1 MSLRKI
7 IDDLPAGASE
17 KFVEERFSP
26 AFIRALGFNDDEM
39 IPGFDT
45 GRGIADHAMGR
56 STDANRFIDA
66 PHSPYLYI
74 ETKAQHVNL
83 TEGHP
88 QYRRTLAQLKQY
100 LLAPKS
106 ESVQWGILINTRHAQ
121 LFRKHGK
128 IIYPAT
134 PCLECTD
141 IDSVVEQFRKR
152 IESPSRAVTI
162 AVYNNK
168 GGVGKTT
175 TTINLAAALTLL
187 GKRVLAIDFDPNQ
200 KDLGD
205 ALGLPPSQGEM
216 FKVLT
221 DKEANIRDSI
231 TSYRHKF
238 PKANRIASFDVILS
252 DEDMTSVDEVK
263 LSQRFRE
270 HYLLRALETVKKS
283 DYDYI
288 LIDVPPNWRIF
299 SQRAVFASDVVL
311 MPVRHDNLHSLENAG
326 TVITDLLP
334 EIQAQ
339 RQQELGDAGPIALP
353 VFLNALPSKVS
364 RSQAEVMH
372 LAIERVIEKGIET
385 GIDLKPYFYPKWT
398 PGRCSREMR
407 RLLYMAHI
415 AKSDF
420 HHKPAAFCF
429 KVAFERYKTL
439 AKDYFL
445 WG

>member
-1 MSLRKI
+1 M
-7 IDDLPAGASE
+7 
-17 KFVEERFSP
+17 
-26 AFIRALGFNDDEM
+26 
-39 IPGFDT
+39 
-45 GRGIADHAMGR
+45 
-56 STDANRFIDA
+56 
-66 PHSPYLYI
+66 
-74 ETKAQHVNL
+74 
-83 TEGHP
+83 
-88 QYRRTLAQLKQY
+88 
-100 LLAPKS
+100 
-106 ESVQWGILINTRHAQ
+106 
-121 LFRKHGK
+121 
-128 IIYPAT
+128 
-134 PCLECTD
+134 
-141 IDSVVEQFRKR
+141 DSVVEKFRKR
-152 IESPSRAVTI
+152 IESPTRAVTI
-162 AVYNNK
+162 AIYNNK

-187 GKRVLAIDFDPNQ
+187 GKRVLTIDFDPNQ

-205 ALGLPPSQGEM
+205 ALGLPPSQGKM
-216 FKVLT
+216 LKVLT

-238 PKANRIASFDVILS
+238 PRANRTASFDIILS

-263 LSQRFRE
+263 LSYRFKANT
-270 HYLLRALETVKKS
+270 LLKALEPVKTT

-299 SQRAVFASDVVL
+299 SQRAVFAADVVL

-334 EIQAQ
+334 RIQAQ
-339 RQQELGDAGPIALP
+339 RRQLGDAGPIALP

-364 RSQAEVMH
+364 PSQAKVMH
-372 LAIERVIEKGIET
+372 MAIDRVIEKGIET
-385 GIDLKPYFYPKWT
+385 GVDLKPYFYPRWT

-407 RLLYMAHI
+407 RLRYMAHI
-415 AKSDF
+415 ANSDF